1 MPTLYDIK
9 PSEAIEKASEL
20 LKNDIKVPQWANF
33 VKTSSGKENPPEDSS
48 WYYKR
53 AASILRKVYVRGPIG
68 TNKLRMLY
76 GTKKNRGH
84 AREQFRKG
92 AGKIIRSIL
101 QQLEKAGY
109 IKKEKKG
116 AHLGRVITPKGKS
129 FMDKIVLKNESRSKS
144 GRAQPAEATAQAS

>member
-1 MPTLYDIK
+1 MKTKKKAIASKKHEGTVFSDIFLKRLFNPLRMPTLYDIK

-20 LKNDIKVPQWANF
+20 LKKDIKVPEWAHF
-33 VKTSSGKENPPEDSS
+33 VKTSSGKENPPDDPS

-101 QQLEKAGY
+101 QQLEKAELLKY
-109 IKKEKKG
+109 VEK
-116 AHLGRVITPKGKS
+116 
-129 FMDKIVLKNESRSKS
+129 
-144 GRAQPAEATAQAS
+144 